1 MRSRINQYLPIVY
14 HEIVFRVRV
23 SSPLSQV
30 AVLMHE
36 TQYTYS
42 QTQQANREKQ
52 VITFSTAGLYE
63 TQKLTVII
71 NASAVS
77 TPDNGEEEEG
87 ILLQWG
93 SDRKVIVTAV
103 DLLTNPS

>member
-1 MRSRINQYLPIVY
+1 
-14 HEIVFRVRV
+14 
-23 SSPLSQV
+23 
-30 AVLMHE
+30 MHE

-63 TQKLTVII
+63 IQKLTVII
-71 NASAVS
+71 NTSAVS
-77 TPDNGEEEEG
+77 TEESGEEEEG

-93 SDRKVIVTAV
+93 SDRKVVVTAV

>member
-1 MRSRINQYLPIVY
+1 
-14 HEIVFRVRV
+14 
-23 SSPLSQV
+23 
-30 AVLMHE
+30 MHE

-52 VITFSTAGLYE
+52 IITFSTAGLYE
-63 TQKLTVII
+63 IQKLTVII

-77 TPDNGEEEEG
+77 TQEEGEEEEG
-87 ILLQWG
+87 VMLQWG
-93 SDRKVIVTAV
+93 SDRKVVVTAV

>member
-1 MRSRINQYLPIVY
+1 
-14 HEIVFRVRV
+14 
-23 SSPLSQV
+23 
-30 AVLMHE
+30 MHE

-52 VITFSTAGLYE
+52 IITFSTAGLYE
-63 TQKLTVII
+63 IQKINVII

-77 TPDNGEEEEG
+77 TQEEG
-87 ILLQWG
+87 AGEDGVMLQWG
-93 SDRKVIVTAV
+93 SNRKVVVTAA